1 MNSQQAFMSSFRIF
15 RCEVSVLDLP
25 ISITIA
31 GLGMTGDLT
40 GFCQFKLA
48 IKHHNFAMN
57 KLLRAFFPIDAYFRL
72 TFILEAEGTDLIGIV
87 K

>member
-1 MNSQQAFMSSFRIF
+1 
-15 RCEVSVLDLP
+15 
-25 ISITIA
+25 
-31 GLGMTGDLT
+31 
-40 GFCQFKLA
+40 
-48 IKHHNFAMN
+48 MN